1 MIIFDKYIFFIY
13 SIIIYYMEI
22 KMINLISTIK
32 KLKETKREN
41 YFFMRRRIEK
51 GNGKKTL
58 GWILQKDNSITVFE
72 NKNFDVLKSIKN
84 QLENESAKTISNI

>member
-1 MIIFDKYIFFIY
+1 
-13 SIIIYYMEI
+13 
-22 KMINLISTIK
+22 MINLISTIK